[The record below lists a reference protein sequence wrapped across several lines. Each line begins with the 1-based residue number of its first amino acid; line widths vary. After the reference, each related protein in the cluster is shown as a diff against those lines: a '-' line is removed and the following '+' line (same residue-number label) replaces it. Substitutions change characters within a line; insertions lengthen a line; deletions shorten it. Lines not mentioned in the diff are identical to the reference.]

1 MQVQKL
7 TPTTFLVT
15 GGGVRAEVEVEEK
28 FLVFGEWLLSGSKQP
43 VFKLS
48 GKGSKKFAAEIKK
61 AVMNH
66 IRQEEI
72 LRSGETAYKVLVTSC
87 FFGRYD
93 EEIRLLTE
101 EELLNLANTPG
112 IGVEVIE
119 EIAGE
124 RRETEWI

>member
-15 GGGVRAEVEVEEK
+15 GRGVRAEVEVEEK

-48 GKGSKKFAAEIKK
+48 GKGSKKFATEIKK
-61 AVMNH
+61 AVLNH
-66 IRQEEI
+66 IRLEEI
-72 LRSGETAYKVLVTSC
+72 LQTEEVAYKTKITSC
-87 FFGRYD
+87 FYGQCD
-93 EEIRLLTE
+93 EEIRILTKR
-101 EELLNLANTPG
+101 ELLYLANMPG

-124 RRETEWI
+124 RREVIWK